1 MIKVSVIV
9 PVYNGEQYL
18 DKCISSILEQTETHL
33 ELILV
38 DDGST
43 DLSGAICDKWALKDP
58 RVKVLHQKNQG
69 VSAARN
75 AGLDAAR
82 GEYIGFVD
90 ADDVIAPETYET
102 ALRNACGH
110 DIVMWDAVTVWSDGR
125 REPDTISLLEQDCT
139 ITRQDWYPAL
149 LGQMAGSVWRC
160 LYRATCLAGV
170 RFPCGIKLSE
180 DRLFNLVAM
189 GRADRVRYIK
199 TPLYYRLM
207 HAQSA
212 VHRYHADHFEA
223 SKSAYTAMLP
233 VLEQYWGGEPEYI
246 RIYDQQLIG
255 GAQGAIHNYFYKTS
269 PLALK
274 QKWEKV
280 RQMTGDP
287 MLQQALRRART
298 LSVRGRLMKGRMT
311 SALCILAWLAN
322 KKHGR

>member
-9 PVYNGEQYL
+9 PVYNAEQYL
-18 DKCISSILEQTETHL
+18 DRCISSILGQTEPRL

-38 DDGST
+38 DDGSA
-43 DLSGAICDKWALKDP
+43 DSSGPICDKWAVKDP
-58 RVKVLHQKNQG
+58 RIKVIHQKNQG

-75 AGLDAAR
+75 AGLDAVR

-90 ADDVIAPETYET
+90 ADDEIAPETYET
-102 ALRNACGH
+102 ALRSADGH
-110 DIVMWDAVTVWSDGR
+110 DIVMWDAVTVWGDGR
-125 REPDTISLLEQDCT
+125 REPDTIELLERSCT

-149 LGQMAGSVWRC
+149 LGQMAGSACRC
-160 LYRATCLAGV
+160 LYSRACLDGL
-170 RFPCGIKLSE
+170 RFACGLKLSE
-180 DRLFNLVAM
+180 DRLFNLTAM
-189 GRADRVRYIK
+189 GRADGVRYLK

-212 VHRYHADHFEA
+212 VHRYHGDHFEA

-233 VLEQYWGGEPEYI
+233 VLEQYWGGKPEYI
-246 RIYDQQLIG
+246 QVYDQQLIG

-269 PLALK
+269 PLTLT

-280 RQMTGDP
+280 RQLTADP
-287 MLQQALRRART
+287 MLQQALQRAKP
-298 LSVRGRLMKGRMT
+298 LNVRGRLMKARMAT
-311 SALCILAWLAN
+311 ALCILAWLAN